1 MLYCSLRVLD
11 STLIE
16 TVLPI
21 INDENFALE
30 YLQQIDEDELTGLIK
45 SVGFQN
51 KRVRDVKKAIQ
62 QIADD
67 FGGKIPDTEDQIWKI
82 HGVRQKIGLLIL
94 EEVFNKVEVS
104 LFLFCYLNLEFFPIV
119 TQLIV
124 IDFCRVFRLTFM

>member
-1 MLYCSLRVLD
+1 ML
-11 STLIE
+11 IQ

-21 INDENFALE
+21 INDENFSLE
-30 YLQQIDEDELTGLIK
+30 YLQQIDEDELTTLIK

-51 KRVRDVKKAIQ
+51 KRVRDLKKAIQ

-67 FGGKIPDTEDQIWKI
+67 FGGKILDTKDQIRKI

-104 LFLFCYLNLEFFPIV
+104 LFKKK
-119 TQLIV
+119 
-124 IDFCRVFRLTFM
+124 M